1 MLFIWNIQSYN
12 VILQSKISPIM
23 ITIKTEA
30 EVEAFLREFR
40 PKFDIWGII
49 FLHREKNEEALRAL
63 GITPVAREKIIK
75 EIETED
81 YSHSIIDETSFGDM
95 WVFGRDYD
103 GKEVYIKISLGRP
116 GSNTICISF
125 HEAEHP
131 LNYPFKNK

>member
-1 MLFIWNIQSYN
+1 
-12 VILQSKISPIM
+12 M